1 MTVLETWKEV
11 VDIDTVGGWLARS
24 HQLARTS
31 AILLPRKQIND
42 DSAGLLGALALQ
54 CIHLRSLKLSG
65 NSIGDEGA
73 CCLAESLRLM
83 PPGSLQELDLSS
95 NRLTALG
102 ADALARAFFAKR
114 GASELDEGA
123 AAVAGKRLLDLS
135 DNDLEDHGVAGLA
148 RCLPRAVSTSAV
160 TSLQLRLQAVGCT
173 HRGLAELL
181 ARSSCLSGLDV
192 GRNPLGLAGGTAAA
206 VASQRRLGWQSL
218 GIASLWEEMASSTAG
233 QGTSSS
239 STSRTGQLQQAKV
252 GWPELAGPLAECLQH
267 AEGLTDLDCGSNAFG
282 DAGCGKLVQGLC
294 NRPRPVLQRL
304 LLPRTGF
311 GSDAARS
318 LAWCLAPGQG
328 GSAVRVLD
336 ISGNGLGDAC
346 IELLA
351 HGLARSHSLQEL
363 QLANNAISCKGAS
376 VLADGLMAQRNLAL
390 LTRAASEPL
399 SCLLVLGLSDNP
411 VGVDGA
417 KRLARAASVSA
428 EDAGCVEFESL
439 WGLEILEL
447 ANTQVGVAGCDALAA
462 AVAARAALADA
473 ASRRL
478 AESGPRDKLFKA
490 LVARGTRQPAGLK
503 VLGLDVGDRTGDLL
517 RAAQA
522 RLAAFWPSATGEF
535 AADGSP
541 QPETIASPGSRLR
554 RPSRHL
560 VMHDEPHEE
569 VEADEEDLNAPTFAA
584 DWDGLRCVDLSEAY
598 FGVIDPNDERQV
610 PLSLVTPE
618 RPRPIPSAG
627 SGSVAALPPKE
638 SKGSSKGAAISAKGM
653 PPPPPGKGKAPGKAP
668 GKVPGK
674 TPGHESGKEN
684 GNAPRKGGPP
694 VPPGKGKGGMPAPLG
709 KGKGG
714 LEAGKGRRASTAS
727 DSGQSAAPAPF
738 GRRIHWVQPTYEQPD
753 RETIFGTLGGA
764 PDFDPQLLASLLTS
778 DKPESGAAKA
788 ALRPKK
794 ADGIKVL
801 DAARAQNMAIVLSRL
816 PLSPSEV
823 CDALSRL
830 DFRDCRLSADDVELL
845 AGVLPGAEESRKLLA
860 HKDAPELLR
869 DIEQKALPF
878 CLLQRAAPRL
888 RLLQLA
894 SSHASSHAGLLRRCQ
909 ALSAASEEA
918 KSSRHLRQMLGV
930 ILRVGNYINHGPEE
944 PSAGRVRGFAIET
957 LSTIAHFRLGS
968 LSAIQ
973 FLCTTLRRSSSDFHS
988 DLRQSLSH
996 LVPASREK
1004 SLTLKASIQAFS
1016 QEVRF
1021 AHRELALLLD
1031 PEGFDA
1037 GQSEATSMLRALVEE
1052 LDRETAQLELEL
1064 DAAFNAGE
1072 DVQRYFGAGAS
1083 SVPPCE
1089 QFFAQLAS
1097 FLESL
1102 DKAWQ
1107 ETEPRRQPPKG
1118 SQHTSSQRQQL
1129 PPGTGWSSGVGRGAP
1144 SAPRSGRARR
1154 LSGPSS
1160 QEVPRKAPCLS
1171 GGGLQASQEAA
1182 VSPEVE
1188 APPVPLPRR
1197 EEHSSSEASG
1207 GLSWEME
1214 LDVDDLIDSI
1224 FGGRKASFPRSERVG
1239 AAPAVEGSSGALGED
1254 GTTDGL
1260 GQGPTSVGLTER
1272 PQVPA
1277 TPAISSQVS
1286 EVSSAPLALRGWQ
1299 SFEEDLEAE
1308 AGLSD
1313 HRASRLAGAEGVGKS
1328 PFELVDLD
1336 DLIESI
1342 FQ

>member
-1 MTVLETWKEV
+1 
-11 VDIDTVGGWLARS
+11 
-24 HQLARTS
+24 
-31 AILLPRKQIND
+31 
-42 DSAGLLGALALQ
+42 
-54 CIHLRSLKLSG
+54 
-65 NSIGDEGA
+65 
-73 CCLAESLRLM
+73 
-83 PPGSLQELDLSS
+83 
-95 NRLTALG
+95 
-102 ADALARAFFAKR
+102 
-114 GASELDEGA
+114 
-123 AAVAGKRLLDLS
+123 
-135 DNDLEDHGVAGLA
+135 
-148 RCLPRAVSTSAV
+148 
-160 TSLQLRLQAVGCT
+160 
-173 HRGLAELL
+173 
-181 ARSSCLSGLDV
+181 
-192 GRNPLGLAGGTAAA
+192 
-206 VASQRRLGWQSL
+206 
-218 GIASLWEEMASSTAG
+218 
-233 QGTSSS
+233 
-239 STSRTGQLQQAKV
+239 
-252 GWPELAGPLAECLQH
+252 
-267 AEGLTDLDCGSNAFG
+267 
-282 DAGCGKLVQGLC
+282 
-294 NRPRPVLQRL
+294 
-304 LLPRTGF
+304 
-311 GSDAARS
+311 
-318 LAWCLAPGQG
+318 
-328 GSAVRVLD
+328 
-336 ISGNGLGDAC
+336 
-346 IELLA
+346 
-351 HGLARSHSLQEL
+351 
-363 QLANNAISCKGAS
+363 
-376 VLADGLMAQRNLAL
+376 
-390 LTRAASEPL
+390 
-399 SCLLVLGLSDNP
+399 
-411 VGVDGA
+411 
-417 KRLARAASVSA
+417 
-428 EDAGCVEFESL
+428 
-439 WGLEILEL
+439 
-447 ANTQVGVAGCDALAA
+447 
-462 AVAARAALADA
+462 
-473 ASRRL
+473 
-478 AESGPRDKLFKA
+478 
-490 LVARGTRQPAGLK
+490 
-503 VLGLDVGDRTGDLL
+503 
-517 RAAQA
+517 
-522 RLAAFWPSATGEF
+522 
-535 AADGSP
+535 
-541 QPETIASPGSRLR
+541 
-554 RPSRHL
+554 
-560 VMHDEPHEE
+560 
-569 VEADEEDLNAPTFAA
+569 
-584 DWDGLRCVDLSEAY
+584 
-598 FGVIDPNDERQV
+598 
-610 PLSLVTPE
+610 
-618 RPRPIPSAG
+618 
-627 SGSVAALPPKE
+627 
-638 SKGSSKGAAISAKGM
+638 
-653 PPPPPGKGKAPGKAP
+653 
-668 GKVPGK
+668 
-674 TPGHESGKEN
+674 
-684 GNAPRKGGPP
+684 
-694 VPPGKGKGGMPAPLG
+694 MPAPLG

-845 AGVLPGAEESRKLLA
+845 AGVLPGAEESRKLLE

-869 DIEQKALPF
+869 DIEQLGCGLLTLLTNCF
-878 CLLQRAAPRL
+878 ILLTCLLGFLGSVAMRKLFYL
-888 RLLQLA
+888 R
-894 SSHASSHAGLLRRCQ
+894 Q

-1214 LDVDDLIDSI
+1214 LDVDDLIDT
-1224 FGGRKASFPRSERVG
+1224 RLQRFP
-1239 AAPAVEGSSGALGED
+1239 A
-1254 GTTDGL
+1254 
-1260 GQGPTSVGLTER
+1260 GPRIAMQL
-1272 PQVPA
+1272 
-1277 TPAISSQVS
+1277 
-1286 EVSSAPLALRGWQ
+1286 VSS
-1299 SFEEDLEAE
+1299 
-1308 AGLSD
+1308 
-1313 HRASRLAGAEGVGKS
+1313 
-1328 PFELVDLD
+1328 FELTAMQRHLAV
-1336 DLIESI
+1336 S
-1342 FQ
+1342 